1 VPEAEAV
8 LIEAAERIREK
19 LRRRQARG
27 PGPAGG
33 FDASRAACGRLG
45 VLLWACFGR
54 ELPVVAT
61 DLAPR
66 PGWLA
71 RRLGGLPP
79 WRLAPAAPVFCDG
92 HRLFLPRA
100 LLEAGADP
108 AAAAALRIAALG
120 LAARLERGSLLACS
134 EDPVARDL
142 RWSAEGAAVDRVLAA
157 RLPGLV
163 PALDRLRREALARR
177 PDPAGLRPAERH
189 VERWVRALLASGP
202 PPGVADEGAAPGAL
216 EAWARAEARRT
227 PEPSRYRGTAPVFH
241 WGVPRSDLL
250 ATAPAPRA
258 DRYDAETPP
267 PPEGRSRRL
276 ARRLE
281 IRRDPDP
288 DDEAPAPI
296 LLAYEDGHLAV
307 QDPAGLRRAR
317 DRGLDDEADLEALAE
332 ELERSGEMTR
342 VQEPGR
348 SGEILEAEASERRA
362 PVEDAVPRDAGD
374 VAAFVYPEWDCRVG
388 AYRPGRCRVEERPAP
403 AGDPAWAQQTL
414 AAHAPLLRAV
424 RRRFEALRPRR
435 ERRGRQL
442 DGDDLDLDAV
452 VAAHADRRA
461 GHPPDER
468 LYSEARPRRRD
479 VAVAFL
485 LDASGST
492 DASVSG
498 RDRVLDVAKR
508 ASLVLAEALRA
519 LGDRHA
525 MYAFSGEGPRGVR
538 VWRLRGFREP
548 GGETPAR
555 IAGLAPDRY
564 TRLGAALR
572 HATAALAGEPAHH
585 RLLLL
590 LSDGKP
596 NDEDV
601 YEGRYGIE
609 DTRQAVVEARAQGV
623 FVFCLT
629 IDREGPA
636 YLPRIFGPHGYAVL
650 PCAEVLPER
659 LVELYRQLAVAGP
672 GGGR

>member
-8 LIEAAERIREK
+8 LIEAAERIRET
-19 LRRRQARG
+19 LRGRQTRG
-27 PGPAGG
+27 PGSAGHLG
-33 FDASRAACGRLG
+33 AFRAARGRLG
-45 VLLWACFGR
+45 VLLWACFER

-61 DLAPR
+61 DPAPR

-79 WRLAPAAPVFCDG
+79 WRLAPEAPIFSDG

-108 AAAAALRIAALG
+108 EAGAALRIAALG
-120 LAARLERGSLLACS
+120 LAARLERGSLLVCP

-142 RWSAEGAAVDRVLAA
+142 FWSAEGAVVGRVLAE
-157 RLPGLV
+157 RLPGLA

-202 PPGVADEGAAPGAL
+202 PPPVAEEDAPGVL
-216 EAWARAEARRT
+216 VAWAWAEARRT
-227 PEPSRYRGTAPVFH
+227 PEPSGYRGTAPVLH
-241 WGVPRSDLL
+241 WGVPRSELL
-250 ATAPAPRA
+250 AEAPAPGA
-258 DRYDAETPP
+258 DLHGAETPP

-281 IRRDPDP
+281 IRREPDP
-288 DDEAPAPI
+288 EDEAPAPI

-317 DRGLDDEADLEALAE
+317 DRGLEDEADLEALAE

-342 VQEPGR
+342 VREPGR
-348 SGEILEAEASERRA
+348 SGEILEAEEPERHTS
-362 PVEDAVPRDAGD
+362 VEGAAPRDAGG
-374 VAAFVYPEWDCRVG
+374 VAAFVYAEWDCRVG
-388 AYRPGRCRVEERPAP
+388 AYRPGHCRVEERPAP
-403 AGDPAWAQQTL
+403 AGDPAWAREALT
-414 AAHAPLLRAV
+414 AHAPLLRAV

-492 DASVSG
+492 DAWVSG
-498 RDRVLDVAKR
+498 RERVLDVAKR
-508 ASLVLAEALRA
+508 ASLVLGEALRA

-548 GGETPAR
+548 AGETPAR

-572 HATAALAGEPAHH
+572 HATAAVAGEPAHH

-609 DTRQAVVEARAQGV
+609 DTRQAVVEARARGV

-650 PCAEVLPER
+650 PRAEVLPER